1 MPYESPLP
9 PIDVPPTST
18 IYNFLFGPTSTI
30 ATTPASSTRSFI
42 DAATDARISFPELKQ
57 LTTHLSTALTR
68 HYGLR
73 PGETVALFSTNTI
86 WYPVAMYGVLR
97 AGGVVSGASPA
108 YTVDEM
114 AYALEKSKARSL
126 FTLPGSLKVAL
137 AAAERVGMEKK
148 RVFLL
153 EGRAEGIMGLRQLV
167 EMGRRVAKQTPEW
180 VVPEGK
186 GNGEAVAFLSFSS
199 GTTGLPKAVMI
210 SHRNVIAQCLQLQKV
225 TTPDLNRVLA
235 ALPLF
240 HITGLVHIL
249 HLPLLVNA
257 DVVMLP
263 QFTLPKM
270 LTAVAD
276 YKIPEMLLVPP
287 ILIRLIRDPIV
298 ANYDLKHVKRLS
310 SGAAPLSREVIKE
323 LENKFPW
330 MGLKHGYGMTES
342 CSCITATLPGDT
354 QFKHGHKVGKLCAS
368 TQVKIVD
375 ENGAEV
381 PRGQP
386 GELLA
391 KGPQVTMGY
400 LENEKA
406 TRETYDNEGWLH
418 TGDVAV
424 IDEDG
429 HIEIVERIKEMIK
442 VNGVQVAPAELED
455 LLLGHP
461 KVEDVAV
468 LGVPHE
474 TMGEVPR
481 AYVVLKAGVKQDGA
495 EEELVDYVKKSR
507 GAKDKWLRGGVR
519 FIESVP
525 KSPSGK
531 ILRRVL
537 RDKAKMEDKVV
548 EKAKL

>member
-1 MPYESPLP
+1 
-9 PIDVPPTST
+9 VPQTST
-18 IYNFLFGPTSTI
+18 IYNFLFGPASTI
-30 ATTPASSTRSFI
+30 STTPASSTRSFI

-86 WYPVAMYGVLR
+86 WYPAAMYGVLR

-114 AYALEKSKARSL
+114 AYALEKSKARFL

-153 EGRAEGIMGLRQLV
+153 EGKAEGVMGLRQLV

-210 SHRNVIAQCLQLQKV
+210 SHRNVIAQCLQIQRV

-298 ANYDLKHVKRLS
+298 ANYDLRHVKRLS

-342 CSCITATLPGDT
+342 CSCITATLPEDT
-354 QFKHGHKVGKLCAS
+354 HFKHGHKVGKLCAS

-400 LENEKA
+400 LDNEKA
-406 TRETYDNEGWLH
+406 TKETYDSEGWLH

-424 IDEDG
+424 IDDDG
-429 HIEIVERIKEMIK
+429 HVEIVERIKEMIK

-474 TMGEVPR
+474 MMGEVPR
-481 AYVVLKAGVKQDGA
+481 AYVVLKTGVKQDRV
-495 EEELVDYVKKSR
+495 EEELMEYVKKSR

-531 ILRRVL
+531 ILRRIL
-537 RDKAKMEDKVV
+537 REKAKTEDKVV